1 MENKSFTI
9 GSAHDLL
16 AAKKISC
23 RELITGYLDQ
33 IKKRDSEIHAFLDVY
48 EDDAFRQ
55 ARAVDEKIQRG
66 EMIGVLEGI
75 PIAVKDNILIKGK
88 RATAAS
94 RVLEHY
100 TASYDATVIKKLK
113 DAGVIFLGK
122 TNMDEFAMG
131 SSTEHSAFGV
141 TKNPHDL
148 DRVPGGSSG
157 GSAAAVAAD
166 ECVAALGSDTGGSIR
181 QPAAFCGVV
190 GLKPTYG
197 AVSRYGLI
205 AMASSL
211 DQIGPITRMVNDA
224 KIIFEVIRGNDPQDA
239 TSVARNF
246 QFPRLRQGF
255 GGQAKLRIGI
265 PKEYLGEGLDD
276 GIRKEFE
283 EARTF
288 FQKEGFE
295 VKDISLPHTRYALAT
310 YYLIMP
316 AEASANLARYDNV
329 RYASDRTRFGSE
341 VKRRIILGT
350 FVLSHGYYDAY
361 YVKAQKVRALIR
373 QDFLQAFEDVD
384 MIAAP
389 TTPAPPFRFGEK
401 TDDALS
407 MYLSDIYTV
416 TANLAGIPALSL
428 PLKKGSP
435 FIGGLQLM
443 ARPFHED
450 DLFELGSFYDHH

>member
-9 GSAHDLL
+9 GSVHDLL

-88 RATAAS
+88 RATAGS
-94 RVLEHY
+94 GVLEHY

-211 DQIGPITRMVNDA
+211 DQIGPLARTVDDA
-224 KIIFEVIRGNDPQDA
+224 RIVFDAIKGPDARDA
-239 TSVARNF
+239 TTAQNSKF
-246 QFPRLRQGF
+246 QIPNS
-255 GGQAKLRIGI
+255 KLRIGI

-276 GIRKEFE
+276 GIRKAFE
-283 EARTF
+283 EARIF

-384 MIAAP
+384 VIAAP
-389 TTPAPPFRFGEK
+389 TTPAPQFRFGDK
-401 TDDALS
+401 TDDA
-407 MYLSDIYTV
+407 
-416 TANLAGIPALSL
+416 
-428 PLKKGSP
+428 
-435 FIGGLQLM
+435 
-443 ARPFHED
+443 
-450 DLFELGSFYDHH
+450 